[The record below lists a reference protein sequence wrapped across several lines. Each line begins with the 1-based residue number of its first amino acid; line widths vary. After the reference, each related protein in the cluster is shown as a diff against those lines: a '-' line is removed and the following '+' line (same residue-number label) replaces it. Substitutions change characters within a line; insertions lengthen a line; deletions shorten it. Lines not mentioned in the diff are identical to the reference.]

1 LGLIPEYL
9 SETSAMGAMSGR
21 GTDMKCMVC
30 KVGDTARSTVTVTLQ
45 RGNTVVIVR
54 DAPAAVCQNCGEYS
68 LDKATTGKLYRQG
81 VETVR

>member
-1 LGLIPEYL
+1 
-9 SETSAMGAMSGR
+9 
-21 GTDMKCMVC
+21 MKCIVC
-30 KVGDTARSTVTVTLQ
+30 KEGYTALSTVTVTLQ

-68 LDKATTGKLYRQG
+68 LGDAAAGKLYRQG